1 MLTSEVINTSAIAL
15 AATNNA
21 SNAVPYLGL
30 QFFPEMK
37 KAGLDLKWIKTHKGL
52 PVTLKASNFDAL
64 PALRTREGVKIEK
77 TQMAFFRETMQIT
90 EEDEQEIG
98 RADDE
103 NDPYLKSALQSVYDD
118 TNALLSGAEV
128 VPERMRMS
136 LLATTEG
143 HPSIGIESDGV
154 KYEYDY
160 DPNGEYAAKHYLKL
174 EGTSDWS
181 DTENSKPL
189 TDLNNARKALAKLG
203 KIASYVLMNSNTF
216 EYLLNNKQV
225 KNAILAQNLTANIEM
240 TEENVVSI
248 VRSRTKLSIVLYD
261 KMYMDEN
268 KNDQYFYPYNKV
280 TLLPAGALG
289 KTWFGT
295 TPEERTASQVADVDV
310 SMYGVGIA
318 IAKKVEYGP
327 PAVTSVTASEIV
339 LPSYENMDSTFV
351 IKVSTK
357 YTYEAVSNASGNP
370 KEQGW
375 YEKSGN
381 DYVLTSDE
389 SVTGSKTYYTRKEV

>member
-1 MLTSEVINTSAIAL
+1 MLTSEVVNTSAIAL
-15 AATNNA
+15 AATNDA
-21 SNAVPYLGL
+21 SNAIPYLGL

-261 KMYMDEN
+261 KMYMDED
-268 KNDQYFYPYNKV
+268 KNDQYFYPDNKV

-295 TPEERTASQVADVDV
+295 TTEERTASQVADVDV

>member
-21 SNAVPYLGL
+21 SNEVPYLGL

-118 TNALLSGAEV
+118 TNELLSGAEV

-268 KNDQYFYPYNKV
+268 KNDQYFYPDNKV